1 MGIYKSKKN
10 RTLSKL
16 SKKKTIKRNSRK
28 SFSRKMR
35 DGGGGL
41 VRTLSGRIVYSPNST
56 IFTTAAR
63 NLMKPPVIS
72 FNPLNPLNPVN
83 AARAANRMAKAA
95 QTQKAPKKSI

>member
-35 DGGGGL
+35 GGGGGL
-41 VRTLSGRIVYSPNST
+41 IRTPSGRIVYSPNAPT
-56 IFTTAAR
+56 FMTAAR
-63 NLMKPPVIS
+63 NLKKPQVIS
-72 FNPLNPLNPVN
+72 LNPLDPVK
-83 AARAANRMAKAA
+83 AARAANRMSSAA
-95 QTQKAPKKSI
+95 QAPKKSI